1 MLVATGTV
9 LVVAGMVLLFRTNSP
24 SLPLAMLGWHLF
36 LITVSSLVPAGWIAA
51 GVAAMLAGAGL
62 RAARWRCSLGGR
74 WRLAG
79 ASGDADD
86 EGALRGC
93 QFSKSPARVTVRA

>member
-9 LVVAGMVLLFRTNSP
+9 LVAAGMVLLSWTNSP
-24 SLPLAMLGWHLF
+24 SLAMLGWHLF

-79 ASGDADD
+79 G
-86 EGALRGC
+86 
-93 QFSKSPARVTVRA
+93 VR